1 MKKILA
7 LALTLAMVVSLCAC
21 GGGNTSKDGSAAA
34 EGGNTAVKAGFIFL
48 HDENS
53 TYDLNFIN
61 AAKEACESM
70 GIEYVFKTNIPEGQ
84 EAFDAA
90 CELAVQRLTLR
101 VLTTSTM
108 RSLLSTKAVTSQ
120 VSLQV

>member
-21 GGGNTSKDGSAAA
+21 GGGNASKDGSAAA

-53 TYDLNFIN
+53 TYDLNFI
-61 AAKEACESM
+61 K
-70 GIEYVFKTNIPEGQ
+70 G
-84 EAFDAA
+84 
-90 CELAVQRLTLR
+90 
-101 VLTTSTM
+101 
-108 RSLLSTKAVTSQ
+108 SL
-120 VSLQV
+120 